1 MNIEQLLVFLLI
13 GALAGWLG
21 GLIIR
26 GGGFGLLGNIIVGVL
41 GAVFGGWL
49 FKVLGISV
57 GGEWVGPI
65 VTATAGAVVLLFAAG
80 LLKKK

>member
-1 MNIEQLLVFLLI
+1 MNTEQLIVFLLI

-41 GAVFGGWL
+41 GAIFGGWL
-49 FKVLGISV
+49 FRVLGISI

-65 VTATAGAVVLLFAAG
+65 VTATAGAVILLFAVS